1 MKKKLSIVIG
11 GSKGIG
17 KSIKENLSNRGDKV
31 IVAARNV
38 EKIKNIFHLDLSK
51 DESIKNFYKTFKK
64 KKIDNLIFSQ
74 RYRGNDPE
82 EEFSVMVKST
92 EKIISMFKNLLN
104 KNSSIVILSS
114 VSTRGV
120 LLDQNVSYHLIRG
133 ALEQLTKFFAVK
145 LGKKLI
151 RVNCIMASRAIKSE
165 NKKFYLK
172 KNNLIRK
179 NLERI
184 TPLGRMSSSNDVAN
198 VVNFLTDSK
207 SSYITGEKIAV
218 DGGLSLINQEHILYK

>member
-17 KSIKENLSNRGDKV
+17 KSIKENLLKRGDKV

-38 EKIKNIFHLDLSK
+38 EKIRNIFHLDLSK
-51 DESIKNFYKTFKK
+51 DESIQNFYKIFKK
-64 KKIDNLIFSQ
+64 KSIINFSQ
-74 RYRGNDPE
+74 RYRGNNPE
-82 EEFSVMVKST
+82 EEFTVMVKST

-114 VSTRGV
+114 VSTKGV

-145 LGKKLI
+145 LGKT
-151 RVNCIMASRAIKSE
+151 
-165 NKKFYLK
+165 Y
-172 KNNLIRK
+172 
-179 NLERI
+179 
-184 TPLGRMSSSNDVAN
+184 
-198 VVNFLTDSK
+198 
-207 SSYITGEKIAV
+207 
-218 DGGLSLINQEHILYK
+218 

>member
-1 MKKKLSIVIG
+1 MLK
-11 GSKGIG
+11 
-17 KSIKENLSNRGDKV
+17 
-31 IVAARNV
+31 
-38 EKIKNIFHLDLSK
+38 
-51 DESIKNFYKTFKK
+51 
-64 KKIDNLIFSQ
+64 
-74 RYRGNDPE
+74 
-82 EEFSVMVKST
+82 
-92 EKIISMFKNLLN
+92 

-114 VSTRGV
+114 VSTKGV
-120 LLDQNVSYHLIRG
+120 LLDQNASYHLIRG

-151 RVNCIMASRAIKSE
+151 RVNCIMASRAIKNE

-184 TPLGRMSSSNDVAN
+184 TPLGRMSSSKDVAN

-207 SSYITGEKIAV
+207 SNYITGEKITV